1 MISEEPILLLNGLLV
16 HYPSSEIPTCLKQIL
31 SVQKTDGQVSRY
43 SCMRT
48 GRMSS
53 LWEVAGCTSS
63 LSEEYTITFIGAYV
77 NMCLNIHTYIYYS
90 SI

>member
-31 SVQKTDGQVSRY
+31 FVQKTDGQVSRY

-53 LWEVAGCTSS
+53 L
-63 LSEEYTITFIGAYV
+63 F
-77 NMCLNIHTYIYYS
+77 
-90 SI
+90 